1 MSEWMQYTLVICGG
15 FITLLTLWNMIE
27 QRIKSTKMPT
37 TNLEERVS
45 LLEKKLEF
53 EIKAT
58 FVEYDARFGRDK
70 QKIEVI
76 ERGNEVTQ
84 QAILA
89 LLSHA
94 IEGNNEEEMKD
105 ARKALNK
112 YLVGG
117 RQS

>member
-1 MSEWMQYTLVICGG
+1 MKDWVEITLTICGG
-15 FITLLTLWNMIE
+15 IIVLMNLWNLIE
-27 QRIKSTKMPT
+27 QRVNKTKMPT

-45 LLEKKLEF
+45 LLEKKLDF

>member
-15 FITLLTLWNMIE
+15 IITILTLWNMVE

-37 TNLEERVS
+37 DNLEERVS

-70 QKIEVI
+70 QKIEAI
-76 ERGNEVTQ
+76 EDGNRVTQ
-84 QAILA
+84 QALLA
-89 LLSHA
+89 LLNHA
-94 IEGNNEEEMKD
+94 IDGNNVDEMND
-105 ARKALNK
+105 ARKELNK
-112 YLVGG
+112 YFI
-117 RQS
+117 RK

>member
-1 MSEWMQYTLVICGG
+1 MKDWVEITLAICGG
-15 FITLLTLWNMIE
+15 IIVLMNLWNLIE
-27 QRIKSTKMPT
+27 QRINKTKMPT

>member
-15 FITLLTLWNMIE
+15 IITILTLWNMVE
-27 QRIKSTKMPT
+27 QRIKSTRMPT
-37 TNLEERVS
+37 DNLEERVG

-70 QKIEVI
+70 QKIESI
-76 ERGNEVTQ
+76 EEGNKVTQ

-89 LLSHA
+89 LLNHA
-94 IEGNNEEEMKD
+94 IDGNNVDEMND
-105 ARKALNK
+105 ARKELNK
-112 YLVGG
+112 YLI
-117 RQS
+117 RK